1 MATFE
6 DLGHT
11 EVETPSV
18 LAVQLSSHSKS
29 EPASIAEAM
38 GAAFGAL
45 MTFIQMHALVPS
57 GPPRAIYTAY
67 DAENT
72 AFTVAFPIAEP
83 EGEQPEAGPAS
94 ISRLP
99 GGKTLR
105 FTHHGPY
112 RELMTTYNRITQ
124 FMVAKG
130 LMASEADWEKYM
142 PMWEEYVNDPT
153 QTPEADLVTYI
164 HVPLP

>member
-1 MATFE
+1 MTMFE
-6 DLGHT
+6 DLEHT

-18 LAVQLSSHSKS
+18 LAVQLSSRSKS
-29 EPASIAEAM
+29 EPVSIAEAM

-45 MTFIQMHALVPS
+45 ITFIQMHALVPS
-57 GPPRAIYTAY
+57 GPPRAIYAAF

-72 AFTVAFPIAEP
+72 TFTVAFPIVEP
-83 EGEQPEAGPAS
+83 VGEQPEAGSAT

-112 RELMTTYNRITQ
+112 RELMTTYNRIMQ

-130 LMASEADWEKYM
+130 LMASEADWERYM
-142 PMWEEYVNDPT
+142 PMWEEYVNDPAQT
-153 QTPEADLVTYI
+153 QEADLLTYV

>member
-6 DLGHT
+6 DLEHT
-11 EVETPSV
+11 EVEAPSV
-18 LAVQLSSHSKS
+18 LAVQLSSRSKS

-38 GAAFGAL
+38 GAAFGSL
-45 MTFIQMHALVPS
+45 ITFIQMHELVPS
-57 GPPRAIYTAY
+57 GPPRAIYTAF

-72 AFTVAFPIAEP
+72 TFTVAFPIAEP
-83 EGEQPEAGPAS
+83 LGELPEADPAT
-94 ISRLP
+94 ISRIP

-112 RELMTTYNRITQ
+112 HELMTTYNRITQ

-130 LMASEADWEKYM
+130 LMTSEADWERYM
-142 PMWEEYVNDPT
+142 PMWEEYVNDPA
-153 QTPEADLVTYI
+153 QTPEADLLTYI